1 MRLQSL
7 ALAATLLLVA
17 ANAAAQSTVPSD
29 YPATGPDTMS
39 SVQVTAPV
47 RHQRVLDAEPEAV
60 SGQYRLSN
68 GWLLK
73 VEPGYSGIWTRIDR
87 QRPMRLSAVS
97 KDTYVSHDGNVS
109 MRFDVE
115 RDEMVMRYVP
125 QSRLAEVIEVK
136 ATLARR

>member
-17 ANAAAQSTVPSD
+17 ANAAAQSASSD
-29 YPATGPDTMS
+29 YPATGQPAMS
-39 SVQVTAPV
+39 SVQVTAPP
-47 RHQRVLDAEPEAV
+47 RGQRVPDADPDTV

-68 GWLLK
+68 GWKLE
-73 VEPGYSGIWTRIDR
+73 VNPGYSGIWTRIDR

-97 KDTYVSHDGNVS
+97 KDTYASHDGNVW

-125 QSRLAEVIEVK
+125 QSRLAEIIEVR
-136 ATLARR
+136 ATLAGR

>member
-17 ANAAAQSTVPSD
+17 ADAAAQSPASD
-29 YPATGPDTMS
+29 YPATGQMS
-39 SVQVTAPV
+39 SVQVTAPP
-47 RHQRVLDAEPEAV
+47 RGQRVLDADPDAV

-68 GWLLK
+68 GWKLE
-73 VEPGYSGIWTRIDR
+73 VNPGYSGIWTRIDR

-97 KDTYVSHDGNVS
+97 KDTYVSHDGNVW

-125 QSRLAEVIEVK
+125 QSRLAEIIEVR
-136 ATLARR
+136 ATLAQR

>member
-1 MRLQSL
+1 MRIQSL

-17 ANAAAQSTVPSD
+17 ANAAAQSSASD
-29 YPATGPDTMS
+29 YPATGQSSMS
-39 SVQVTAPV
+39 SVQVTAPP
-47 RHQRVLDAEPEAV
+47 RGQRVLDADPDAI

-68 GWLLK
+68 GWKLE
-73 VEPGYSGIWTRIDR
+73 VNPGYSGIWTRIDR
-87 QRPMRLSAVS
+87 QRPMRLAAVS
-97 KDTYVSHDGNVS
+97 NDTYVSHDGNVS

-125 QSRLAEVIEVK
+125 QSRLAEVIEVR

>member
-1 MRLQSL
+1 MRMQSL

-17 ANAAAQSTVPSD
+17 ADAAAQSSTSD
-29 YPATGPDTMS
+29 YPATGQSSMS
-39 SVQVTAPV
+39 SVQVTAPS
-47 RHQRVLDAEPEAV
+47 RGQRVPDADPDAV

-68 GWLLK
+68 GWTLE
-73 VEPGYSGIWTRIDR
+73 VNPGYSGIWTRIDR
-87 QRPMRLSAVS
+87 QRPMRLTAVS

-125 QSRLAEVIEVK
+125 QSRLAAVIEVR
-136 ATLARR
+136 ATLAQR